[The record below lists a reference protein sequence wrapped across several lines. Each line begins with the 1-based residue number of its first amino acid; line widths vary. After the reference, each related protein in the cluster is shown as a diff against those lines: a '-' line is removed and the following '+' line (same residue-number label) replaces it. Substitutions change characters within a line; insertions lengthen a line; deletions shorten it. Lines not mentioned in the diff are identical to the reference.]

1 MGFILFCARFFVT
14 LQRKVHFLGV
24 DWIFQQIWFF
34 TIPHNPTKTH
44 TNADK

>member
-24 DWIFQQIWFF
+24 DWISQRAEMVRK
-34 TIPHNPTKTH
+34 H
-44 TNADK
+44 AE